1 MELIFLRLNGG
12 GARLYRGG
20 ARLDE
25 VGASLDDGVRWS

>member
-25 VGASLDDGVRWS
+25 VSVIKFK